1 MGYAAEMLRFF
12 SIENARRDSTS
23 NALVLRTFMEFI
35 QEHSAGQDTLVAQKI
50 AHFLVQESL
59 LIPQQ
64 HQGSMFGQSYISAY
78 SPSNWEVEY
87 GTYDFLTMGFPFI
100 RSHFEGSVLPVIVQK
115 KDGNESI
122 GSAFVISENRILTAR
137 HCIDKSRS
145 IAIRGV
151 DLTRLES
158 IKMPDDERED
168 IVLFTFDRDPLPG
181 RKPFLLG
188 QASILDEIMVM
199 GYPPIPQFHSVLVS
213 ETAAVAG
220 YLHSTTGQVIADAN
234 SYLDS
239 QNYLLI
245 SARVKGGNSGG
256 PVINR
261 KGEVVGI
268 ITADLATLEG
278 PDLLGFG
285 AALASRKIQNFLNSA
300 QLGTD
305 QVRRVKVQIDA
316 DQIILP

>member
-12 SIENARRDSTS
+12 SIDNARRDSTGKV
-23 NALVLRTFMEFI
+23 LVLRTLMEFI
-35 QEHSAGQDTLVAQKI
+35 QEYSVGKDTLAAQKI

-64 HQGSMFGQSYISAY
+64 YQGSMFGQSYISAY
-78 SPSNWEVEY
+78 SPSAWEFEY
-87 GTYDFLTMGFPFI
+87 GTYDFLTLGFPFT
-100 RSHFEGSVLPVIVQK
+100 RSHFEGSVLPVIVETK
-115 KDGNESI
+115 NGDESI

-145 IAIRGV
+145 IAIPGV
-151 DLTRLES
+151 DLRCLES
-158 IKMPDDERED
+158 IKMPDEERKD
-168 IVLFTFDRDPLPG
+168 IALLTFDRDPLPS

-220 YLHSTTGQVIADAN
+220 YLHSTTGQVIADAT

-285 AALASRKIQNFLNSA
+285 AALASRQIQNFLDSA
-300 QLGTD
+300 QLGND
-305 QVRRVKVQIDA
+305 QVRRVKFQIDA
-316 DQIILP
+316 DRIILA